1 MYCEGYSACLA
12 LLKKTMFWNCKEM
25 MQERFSR
32 KVRWSV
38 LRLEKVRGG
47 LSEIV
52 SVVGHKIDEISRGAR
67 E

>member
-1 MYCEGYSACLA
+1 
-12 LLKKTMFWNCKEM
+12 M
-25 MQERFSR
+25 MQESFSR